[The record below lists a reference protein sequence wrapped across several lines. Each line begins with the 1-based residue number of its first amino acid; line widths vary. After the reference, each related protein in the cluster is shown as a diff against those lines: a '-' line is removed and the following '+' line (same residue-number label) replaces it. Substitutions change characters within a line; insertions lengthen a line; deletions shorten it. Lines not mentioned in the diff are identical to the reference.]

1 MAETYMARRGDGRRH
16 NTLHR
21 LVRIPRAAAAQCD
34 RGTRGLPSC
43 RRRGSDRPLLP
54 VQSLTRAVEGLR
66 VLRPVEG
73 GADVA
78 PLRSQLPL
86 ELERRNLEGRW
97 RPWGTLLCV
106 NFMTLGQYLQGQMR
120 SNVVKSAIFATFL
133 RLHADNSKSYRPIFF
148 FLSLYVRPNI
158 CEYVW

>member
-1 MAETYMARRGDGRRH
+1 MCIH
-16 NTLHR
+16 FQNT
-21 LVRIPRAAAAQCD
+21 
-34 RGTRGLPSC
+34 
-43 RRRGSDRPLLP
+43 
-54 VQSLTRAVEGLR
+54 LTRAVEGLR

-73 GADVA
+73 GGADVA
-78 PLRSQLPL
+78 PPLRSQLPL

-97 RPWGTLLCV
+97 GPWGTLLCV

-120 SNVVKSAIFATFL
+120 SNVVKSAILATFL

-148 FLSLYVRPNI
+148 NLSLYERTNI